1 MHSLSVVIPIK
12 DERENLRPL
21 HERLHAALD
30 PLCDGGSG
38 RSALRD
44 YEILFVDD
52 GSTDGSFRVLQELA
66 AADPRVKVVALR
78 RNYGQTPALQAG
90 IAWSAGDVLATM
102 DGDLQNDPADL
113 PMLLARLDEGH
124 DAVFGLRAHRRD
136 RLVLRKLPSWAA
148 NWLIRKVTGVQ
159 VKDMGCTLRVMR
171 RDLAE
176 ALPLYGEMH
185 RFVPVLAQMHGARVV
200 QVPVRHHPRRAGR
213 TKYTLSRSVR
223 VLLDLITVKFLSGY
237 LTRPMHVMGSAGL
250 AAMGLGLVSL
260 LVTLWMKYGAAHPT
274 FLTGNPLLLLSVML
288 ELVGVQLISM
298 GLIGEVLTRTYF
310 ESQGKTPYGVRAT
323 LNLEPPADR
332 KAA

>member
-1 MHSLSVVIPIK
+1 MYFLSVVVPIK

-30 PLCDGGSG
+30 PARGGPS
-38 RSALRD
+38 LRD

-52 GSTDGSFRVLQELA
+52 GSADGSFAVLQELA
-66 AADPRVKVVALR
+66 AADPRVKVIALR

-90 IAWSAGDVLATM
+90 IDWSGGDVLATM

-124 DAVFGLRAHRRD
+124 DAVFGMRAHRQD
-136 RLVLRKLPSWAA
+136 GWLLRKLPSLLA
-148 NWLIRKVTGVQ
+148 NWLIRKVTGVH

-185 RFVPVLAQMHGARVV
+185 RFVPVLAKMHGARVT
-200 QVPVRHHPRRAGR
+200 QVPVRHHKRTAGK
-213 TKYTLSRSVR
+213 TKYTLSRTVR
-223 VLLDLITVKFLSGY
+223 VVLDLITVKFLFTY
-237 LTRPMHVMGSAGL
+237 LTRPMHALGTAGL
-250 AAMGLGLVSL
+250 VSMGLGAVSFL
-260 LVTLWMKYGAAHPT
+260 ATLWMKYGAAHPV

-288 ELVGVQLISM
+288 ELVGVQFISM

-310 ESQGKTPYGVRAT
+310 ESQGKSAYVVRAA
-323 LNLEPPADR
+323 LNLEAPPGR
-332 KAA
+332 KVA